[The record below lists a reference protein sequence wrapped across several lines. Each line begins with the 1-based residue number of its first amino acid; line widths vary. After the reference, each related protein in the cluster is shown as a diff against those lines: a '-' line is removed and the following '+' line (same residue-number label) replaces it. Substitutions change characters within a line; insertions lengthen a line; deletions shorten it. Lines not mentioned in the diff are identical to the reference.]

1 MTEKKTN
8 GGMDRRS
15 FLGDM
20 GTGLGSIAL
29 AQLLNSQGLLGSE
42 DEGSSADA
50 KNPIRPVIDPR
61 KPFAPRQPHFKPR
74 ARNVVVIF
82 CAGGCSH
89 LDTFDYKPEL
99 VKRHGKPLPG
109 GKKLITFQGEQGNLI
124 KSPWEF
130 KPRGKSGKMV
140 SELVPHLGE
149 LADEMC
155 FIHSMTS
162 KTNTHGPGENF
173 MSTGYTLDGF
183 PSMGSWLT

>member
-1 MTEKKTN
+1 MGEKKIN
-8 GGMDRRS
+8 RGLGRRS

-29 AQLLNSQGLLGSE
+29 AQLLNSHGLLAAE
-42 DEGSSADA
+42 DKGEQPGE

-99 VKRHGKPLPG
+99 LKRHGKPMPG
-109 GKKLITFQGEQGNLI
+109 GKLISSGLKLYACSL
-124 KSPWEF
+124 
-130 KPRGKSGKMV
+130 
-140 SELVPHLGE
+140 
-149 LADEMC
+149 LA
-155 FIHSMTS
+155 ISLLS
-162 KTNTHGPGENF
+162 N
-173 MSTGYTLDGF
+173 S
-183 PSMGSWLT
+183 